1 MWSGFFNPL
10 NVGCW
15 PSFLSY
21 CCLSVGR
28 GGRHTLPRPK
38 KSLQVKGLNP
48 INSLQLFFSPDIGLQ
63 I

>member
-1 MWSGFFNPL
+1 MGWW
-10 NVGCW
+10 VG
-15 PSFLSY
+15 LGA
-21 CCLSVGR
+21 LAKQA
-28 GGRHTLPRPK
+28 LPRPK

>member
-1 MWSGFFNPL
+1 VGGLGCGWAKL
-10 NVGCW
+10 NVV
-15 PSFLSY
+15 FR
-21 CCLSVGR
+21 VGLC
-28 GGRHTLPRPK
+28 GWQTLPRPK